1 VAEIYTP
8 LFAASAENREKRI
21 VKD

>member
-1 VAEIYTP
+1 MHNTP
-8 LFAASAENREKRI
+8 LLATGAENREKRI